1 MLLAWDTST
10 DEVTLALV
18 DGAAVL
24 GRRAGRGA
32 RRHAEA
38 LVPLLAELLSDAG
51 IAGPELDALVV
62 GVGPGAYTGLRV
74 GLVTA
79 QALEWTWGVPAVGAC
94 SLDAVAVRAVTEHAA
109 ACSAGVRV
117 VTDAKRGQVFT
128 ATYDGS
134 GQRQSGPTVGD
145 PAAICSTDVPVVGS
159 AVLRHREVCTSTLPE
174 HSHADPDA
182 SWLARGVAGGLI
194 ERRDLTP
201 LYLRQPDVTV
211 GAGPKP
217 VLQPGWAR

>member
-18 DGAAVL
+18 DDGAVL
-24 GRRAGRGA
+24 GQRVGRGA
-32 RRHAEA
+32 RRHAEVLA
-38 LVPLLAELLSDAG
+38 PLLADLLSDAG
-51 IAGPELDALVV
+51 VAGPELDALVV

-79 QALEWTWGVPAVGAC
+79 QALQWTWGVQAVGAC

-109 ACSAGVRV
+109 TCSDGVRV

-134 GQRQSGPTVGD
+134 GRRRSGPAVGD
-145 PAAICSTDVPVVGS
+145 PASICETDVPVVGS
-159 AVLRHREVCTSTLPE
+159 GVLHYREACTSALPDD
-174 HSHADPDA
+174 SHADPDA
-182 SWLARGVAGGLI
+182 SWLARGVADGLI

-201 LYLRQPDVTV
+201 LYLRQPDVTL
-211 GAGPKP
+211 GAGAKA
-217 VLQPGWAR
+217 VLQPGRAT